1 MQPLSWTTALPAHG
15 TAAACSAQRPARPA
29 LPQVPGFCWRAA
41 IWPGRGAA
49 QRPPAVLRWGR
60 PGCRQS
66 LPLLFS
72 FAENSG
78 RVGGHPRTASAD
90 GPTPADGMRRAE
102 DSLPKAANTARQPA
116 AHSKA
121 CPICRIRMRRTRRT
135 QCKAFYLAV
144 FNGKKRVFPAKSP
157 LFLYYSFYII
167 QIVFFHPPV
176 SCTGAYGF
184 TPPHTPFRPAPPARG
199 GGPPAYQRRKGR
211 RTRAPAR
218 SERPYAA
225 QCSWRQRRY
234 R

>member
-1 MQPLSWTTALPAHG
+1 MTEHEFDQKVE
-15 TAAACSAQRPARPA
+15 AAAQRFERRVEHAASKLDNGLTGAWNCSRVFRTASRAA
-29 LPQVPGFCWRAA
+29 SFAAGAGLLLAAA

-78 RVGGHPRTASAD
+78 RAGGHPRTASAD
-90 GPTPADGMRRAE
+90 GPAPADGMRRAE

-121 CPICRIRMRRTRRT
+121 CPICRIRMRRPRRT

-144 FNGKKRVFPAKSP
+144 FNGKKEGFPCEKPSFFCII
-157 LFLYYSFYII
+157 LSILY
-167 QIVFFHPPV
+167 
-176 SCTGAYGF
+176 
-184 TPPHTPFRPAPPARG
+184 
-199 GGPPAYQRRKGR
+199 K
-211 RTRAPAR
+211 
-218 SERPYAA
+218 
-225 QCSWRQRRY
+225 
-234 R
+234 